1 MRFFTAPAA
10 LIGVIALASS
20 VTAEVFNRLNLNDTV
35 FLFVDHQTGLFNLVH
50 DYNQDTFYTNIMG
63 LAETAKFFNA
73 PTILTTSREDGPNG
87 PLLPDIKDL

>member
-1 MRFFTAPAA
+1 MRLYVSVA
-10 LIGVIALASS
+10 LIAVTTLTSS

-50 DYNQDTFYTNIMG
+50 DYNPDTFYTNIMG

-73 PTILTTSREDGPNG
+73 STILTSSRDDGPNG
-87 PLLPDIKDL
+87 PLLPDVKNL